1 MLINGLPTYDREGK
15 KLKTALIA
23 ARASKDGELRTTNSG
38 KEVGSISVPAYD
50 REDGTTAWITVN
62 GWGHWAR
69 LLAYAH
75 KGDSILAIG
84 RIESREYE
92 GKNYYDLV
100 ADYVCVSS
108 STAEQ
113 RPSST
118 ASAAGHF
125 EELAEEDSDLPF

>member
-1 MLINGLPTYDREGK
+1 MLINGLPTYSKEGK

-38 KEVGSISVPAYD
+38 KEVGSVSVPAYD
-50 REDGTTAWITVN
+50 REDGTTAWITVK

-84 RIESREYE
+84 HIESREYE

-113 RPSST
+113 RP
-118 ASAAGHF
+118 ASASSAANSFVEVG
-125 EELAEEDSDLPF
+125 EDDGELPF